1 MARLTAWLG
10 RRHPTQLIVGAFGIG
25 ILVGAGLLMLPFAT
39 ESGESASFLTAI
51 FTSTSSI
58 CVTGL
63 IVVDTPTYWSTFGEV
78 VIMLLIQVGGFG
90 IMTLASLLVFLLAGR
105 LGLRGRLLAQAEVAA
120 PLLADVRRLVFAVVK
135 LSLIFEALERRSSRC
150 AGGRSTTTRSAGPST
165 WGSSTPSR
173 HSTMPASRSG
183 PTT

>member
-1 MARLTAWLG
+1 
-10 RRHPTQLIVGAFGIG
+10 
-25 ILVGAGLLMLPFAT
+25 MLPFAT

-63 IVVDTPTYWSTFGEV
+63 VVVDTPTYWSTFGEV
-78 VIMLLIQVGGFG
+78 VIMLLVQVGGLG
-90 IMTLASLLVFLLAGR
+90 IMTLASLLIFVLAGK

-135 LSLIFEALERRSSRC
+135 LSLIFEATVQPSSRC
-150 AGGRSTTTRSAGPST
+150 AGGRGTTTRSAARST
-165 WGSSTPSR
+165 WGSSTRSR
-173 HSTMPASRSG
+173 RSTTRGSPCG